1 VKKRIEFPL
10 LELMLIIILL
20 SVLVIFSFP
29 KFVQVGIEARIEAL
43 NTTVM
48 NLQSVNRLLYS
59 RALIKGFQNNSLQA
73 TEALGEKD
81 AGAYLVY
88 GELRANEADLKRF
101 LESDFIEYATINKM
115 GVIRLYLDSKKNDAC
130 YVDYQQ
136 AKQEKTL
143 DGQMII
149 QKASYEIKDTGC

>member
-20 SVLVIFSFP
+20 SVLVIVSFP
-29 KFVQVGIEARIEAL
+29 KFIRIGIEARIEAL

-48 NLQSVNRLLYS
+48 NLESVNRLLYS
-59 RALIKGFQNNSLQA
+59 RALIKGLHENALQE
-73 TEALGEKD
+73 TKALGAKS

-88 GELRANEADLKRF
+88 GELRAQEADLKRF
-101 LESDFIEYATINKM
+101 LDSDFIEYSLIKAPDS
-115 GVIRLYLDSKKNDAC
+115 IRLYLDSEKNDAC

-136 AKQEKTL
+136 AKQQVRNGKK
-143 DGQMII
+143 II
-149 QKASYEIKDTGC
+149 QKATYKIKNIGC